1 MSPTH
6 STVLTFQYPTA
17 TVASRIEASI
27 AVEVGALDDDRSAAT
42 VTREDSTLRVT
53 VEATDRVALRAGI
66 NSWCRYVETAERVAD
81 GVAGRQPTE

>member
-6 STVLTFQYPTA
+6 STVLSFQYPTP

-42 VTREDSTLRVT
+42 VSREDSPLRVT
-53 VEATDRVALRAGI
+53 VEATARVALRAGI
-66 NSWCRYVETAERVAD
+66 HSRCRYVEIAERVAD
-81 GVAGRQPTE
+81 GVAGRQTAE